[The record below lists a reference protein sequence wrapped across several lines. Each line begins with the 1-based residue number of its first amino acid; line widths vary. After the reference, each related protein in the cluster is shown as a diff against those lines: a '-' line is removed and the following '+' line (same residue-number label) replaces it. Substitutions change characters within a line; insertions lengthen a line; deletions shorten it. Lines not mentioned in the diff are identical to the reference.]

1 MFDFY
6 LTVKEVARIMEVKQE
21 TVRVWIREGKLKA
34 KMVNKRRGYSILCTD
49 LEQFIK
55 EHPRYRV
62 TAMGALAARRA
73 AHIHMMVRWAVNH
86 PDSVKRLE
94 ETVRRIKEKRKV
106 NQ

>member
-73 AHIHMMVRWAVNH
+73 AHIQLMVRFAV
-86 PDSVKRLE
+86 DTVDRLKYTAE
-94 ETVRRIKEKRKV
+94 RIKDTRKV